1 MTAPY
6 YVVAYL
12 VQADVRR
19 SRVVLLTVPS
29 WETPI
34 IGVFETLEEAN
45 VVYKSMFDNEIPPL
59 EPISVSAFLSKIN
72 ELKKED
78 ARLSQID
85 LRPILTRL

>member
-45 VVYKSMFDNEIPPL
+45 VVYKSMFDKVKLYSGFIK
-59 EPISVSAFLSKIN
+59 A
-72 ELKKED
+72 
-78 ARLSQID
+78 ARG
-85 LRPILTRL
+85 